1 MEFTRK
7 SYEDKLEALF
17 VRFPSVQNTGFNDA
31 YKPGL
36 QHMHDM
42 DGLLGK
48 PSARFRSIHV
58 AGTNGKGSVSNM
70 LASALAAKGLRVGL
84 YTSPHIIDFRE
95 RMRIIDGRSG
105 ASRAELISEQEVWDF
120 IVGHEKDFD
129 DLDLSF
135 FEITTGMAFDWF
147 AEKEVDY
154 AVIEA
159 GLGGRLDSTNIL
171 VPDLSIVTSI
181 GLDHCAML
189 GDTVEAI
196 AGEKAGIFKHDVP
209 ALIGAAEPSVADVF
223 KVKAGEV
230 GCPLFFADESPV
242 PSTEGLDLQG
252 EYQGENLRTALKALD
267 ILGYPADGSVM
278 DAIAHTAARM
288 DFHGRW
294 EMLHHRPDV
303 ICDIGHNPPALK
315 KNFAQLQ
322 HIIDS
327 GRRLLVVYGIMKDK
341 DLSGILPLM
350 PKDARYLMVS
360 PGTARAMSSD
370 ELYSRCLSGIPEDRM
385 ENCGCVADGIRRAL
399 EISAADPDGFF
410 IYIGGSTF
418 VVSEAVTYFD
428 EL

>member
-7 SYEDKLEALF
+7 AYQEKLEALF
-17 VRFPSVQNTGFNDA
+17 VRFPSVQNTGFNEA

-36 QHMHDM
+36 QHMYDF

-48 PSARFRSIHV
+48 PSEKFRSIHV

-70 LASALAAKGLRVGL
+70 IASALAAKGLRVGL

-95 RMRIIDGRSG
+95 RMRIIDGRN
-105 ASRAELISEQEVWDF
+105 AACKAELVSEAEVWDF
-120 IVGHEKDFD
+120 ICSHEKDFD
-129 DLDLSF
+129 ALDLSF

-147 AEKEVDY
+147 AAKEVDF

-171 VPDLSIVTSI
+171 IPELSIVTSI

-196 AGEKAGIFKHDVP
+196 AGEKAGIFKCGVP
-209 ALIGAAEPSVADVF
+209 ALAGAAEPSVAEVF
-223 KVKAGEV
+223 KTKASEV
-230 GCPLFFADESPV
+230 GGRLIFADDSPI
-242 PSTEGLDLQG
+242 PSTEMLDLQG
-252 EYQGENLRTALKALD
+252 EYQGENLRTALRALE
-267 ILGYPADGSVM
+267 ILGYSADGVIL

-294 EMLHHRPDV
+294 EKLYSRPDV

-322 HIIDS
+322 RLIDS
-327 GRRLLVVYGIMKDK
+327 GRRLIIVYGIMKDK

-350 PKDARYLMVS
+350 PREAHYILVS
-360 PGTARAMSSD
+360 PGTARAMSAD
-370 ELYSRCLSGIPEDRM
+370 ELYQRCLEGLPEDRL
-385 ENCGCVADGIRRAL
+385 ENCGGVADGIARAMD
-399 EISAADPDGFF
+399 ISKKDPENTV

-418 VVSEAVTYFD
+418 VVSEAVTYF
-428 EL
+428 ERL